1 MKFFIKK
8 NIALYII
15 FMYSMVSCT
24 DFLDREPFS
33 DISSADFYTT
43 EANID
48 LAAVGMYGR
57 LRIYYQNYVTFA
69 ELPSD
74 NAQTPSAGSDNL
86 GQFDKF
92 SMVALNAMLSNNW
105 NQSYNGILQA
115 NKVLLSLPNITFN
128 NSEKKDQIEG
138 EARFIRALNYFNLVR
153 IYGKVPIVVTII
165 DQHEARKL
173 TRNEEEDVYKLI
185 VDDLEAAAALLPPS
199 YTGNNI
205 GRATRWAALSLLG
218 KVYVTRSEFNEAL
231 APLKEVV
238 EQGPYSLLP
247 NFADIFLPS
256 NANHKESVFEIQ
268 YEGGTLE
275 MGSSWGFAAHPR
287 VLANAMGIS
296 TADATVPT
304 SDIIQTFESASKAN
318 ESTSPRY
325 LATIGTMQYT
335 SNGNTL
341 SAKHVKKH
349 YMEHTV
355 QNQSDDNWPLIRF
368 ADVMLMY
375 AEALNETEATPSTTA
390 IELVNK
396 IRRRAFG
403 FAIEGGNNTTDLTS
417 DKTTSQSAFRDAIM
431 LERRL
436 ELAFEGHR
444 WFDLIRTGKYVEVM
458 NNHFNTYFNSLYKVE
473 TYHRLFPVPQRE
485 IDINPLLKPN
495 NEGYN
500 N

>member
-1 MKFFIKK
+1 MKFFSKK
-8 NIALYII
+8 IIALYVICLC
-15 FMYSMVSCT
+15 SMGACT
-24 DFLDREPFS
+24 DFLEREPFS

-43 EANID
+43 EKNID
-48 LAAVGMYGR
+48 LAAIGMYGR
-57 LRIYYQNYVTFA
+57 LRIYYQNYVTFS

-74 NAQTPSAGSDNL
+74 NAYTNSAGADNL

-92 SMVALNAMLSNNW
+92 SMVALNSMLSNSW

-115 NKVLLSLPNITFN
+115 NKVLLSLPGISFN
-128 NSEKKDQIEG
+128 SSGKEEQIEG

-153 IYGKVPIVVTII
+153 IFGKVPLVISVINQ
-165 DQHEARKL
+165 DEARKL
-173 TRNEEEDVYKLI
+173 TRNGEEEVYKLI
-185 VDDLEAAAALLPPS
+185 VEDLETAAVLLPPA
-199 YTGNNI
+199 YTGNSI

-218 KVYVTRSEFNEAL
+218 KVYLTRGQFDKAID
-231 APLKEVV
+231 PLKEVI

-247 NFADIFLPS
+247 NFADVFLPG
-256 NANHKESVFEIQ
+256 NANHRESIFEIQ

-296 TADATVPT
+296 TADATIPT
-304 SDIIQTFESASKAN
+304 VDIIQTFESAAQAD

-325 LATIGTMQYT
+325 LATIGTMQYI

-349 YMEHTV
+349 YMEHTI
-355 QNQSDDNWPLIRF
+355 QNQSDDNWPLIRL

-375 AEALNETEATPSTTA
+375 AEALNETEATPPTQA

-403 FAIEGGNNTTDLTS
+403 FPIDGGNHTRDLSIVKIADTNS
-417 DKTTSQSAFRDAIM
+417 FRDAIQF
-431 LERRL
+431 ERRL

-444 WFDLIRTGKYVEVM
+444 WFDLVRTGKYVSVM
-458 NNHFNTYFNSLYKVE
+458 NNHFNTYFNGNSKVE
-473 TYHRLFPVPQRE
+473 AYHRLFPVPQRE

-500 N
+500 

>member
-1 MKFFIKK
+1 MKFFSKK
-8 NIALYII
+8 NIALYTVCI
-15 FMYSMVSCT
+15 YSLVSCS

-33 DISSADFYTT
+33 DIPSADFYTT
-43 EANID
+43 EKNID
-48 LAAVGMYGR
+48 LAAIGMYGR

-74 NAQTPSAGSDNL
+74 NASTTSAGADNL

-92 SMVALNAMLSNNW
+92 SMVALNSMLSSNW
-105 NQSYNGILQA
+105 NQSYNGILQT
-115 NKVLLSLPNITFN
+115 NKVLVSLPNIAFN
-128 NSEKKDQIEG
+128 NNVKKEQIEG

-153 IYGKVPIVVTII
+153 IFGKVPVVVNVIN
-165 DQHEARKL
+165 QEEARKL
-173 TRNEEEDVYKLI
+173 TRNDEEEVYKLI
-185 VDDLEAAAALLPPS
+185 IKDLEVASALLPLA
-199 YTGNNI
+199 YTGNSI

-218 KVYVTRSEFNEAL
+218 KVYITRKQFDKAID
-231 APLKEVV
+231 PLKEVI
-238 EQGPYSLLP
+238 ENGPYNLLP
-247 NFADIFLPS
+247 NFADIFLPG
-256 NANHKESVFEIQ
+256 NANHRESIFEIQ

-287 VLANAMGIS
+287 VLANTMGIS
-296 TADATVPT
+296 TADATIPT
-304 SDIIQTFESASKAN
+304 SDIIQAYESSAQAD

-335 SNGNTL
+335 NNGTVL

-349 YMEHTV
+349 YMEHTI

-375 AEALNETEATPSTTA
+375 AEALNETETIPPAQA

-403 FAIEGGNNTTDLTS
+403 FPIDGSNHTRDLPST
-417 DKTTSQSAFRDAIM
+417 KTNDPDSFREAIM
-431 LERRL
+431 FERRL

-444 WFDLIRTGKYVEVM
+444 WFDLVRTGKYIDVM
-458 NNHFNTYFNSLYKVE
+458 NNHFNTYFNGNYKTE
-473 TYHRLFPVPQRE
+473 NYHRLFPVPQRE

-500 N
+500 